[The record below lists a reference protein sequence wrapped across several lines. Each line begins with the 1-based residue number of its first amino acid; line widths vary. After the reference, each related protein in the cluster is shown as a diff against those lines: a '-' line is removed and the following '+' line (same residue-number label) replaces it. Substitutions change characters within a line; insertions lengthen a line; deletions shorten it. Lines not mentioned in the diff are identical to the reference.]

1 MSKHAALVTILTL
14 ALMATPVFAEDM
26 ELVEEEIVQE
36 EITESESGAEEV
48 LIQTGEEEI
57 ASNPEITPEPVT
69 PEPVTPEPVTP
80 EPVTPEPV
88 TPEPVTPEPVTPEPA
103 TPEPVTPEPVTPEPV
118 TPEPV
123 TPVPV
128 TPEPATPT
136 PVPET
141 PTPVPV
147 TPEPATPTPVPVTPE
162 PETPTPEPVVTPTPE
177 PWDAVIGLDS
187 AVQMDITAEKQLVV
201 LRVDLDR
208 DMEIHFVSSEL
219 PIAIQGI
226 LDGNGDTFTLQA
238 GTENGKYL
246 TLDSHI
252 PMRRGTWLL
261 SVQNA
266 EPNAFGRFGLVL
278 TEWIEPAPTKIPDAV
293 ALEQNSEQNK
303 PESVSEQSDESAAA
317 ETTATEQPAAQPVV
331 DDDNQV
337 VDDEYTELEVLTENE
352 ELVESPDEDE
362 NDSTPVLGEEA
373 TEEEVVLT
381 ETDTEAGA
389 EQTAAQEEVNESADD
404 LVQETGDSE
413 ASAQNVE
420 EKLVEAAEETE
431 AAEESTDS
439 AEQEN
444 AEQLEN
450 GATREADRIEVRQV
464 SEPKAAYVYGD
475 VILFEADTNRPD
487 LDIVWEGSYDGEAWF
502 DLGTHGPEL
511 ALVVSER
518 IEGLQIRAR
527 LIYGE

>member
-57 ASNPEITPEPVT
+57 TSNPET
-69 PEPVTPEPVTP
+69 
-80 EPVTPEPV
+80 
-88 TPEPVTPEPVTPEPA
+88 
-103 TPEPVTPEPVTPEPV
+103 

-147 TPEPATPTPVPVTPE
+147 TPEPVTPTPVPVTPE
-162 PETPTPEPVVTPTPE
+162 PETPTPEPLVTPTPE

-246 TLDSHI
+246 TLDTHI

-278 TEWIEPAPTKIPDAV
+278 TEWIEPAPTEIPDTV
-293 ALEQNSEQNK
+293 VTEQNTEQNK

-404 LVQETGDSE
+404 LVQETGNSE